1 MDQWWLT
8 VCGFHWIWQIQKGKE
23 SILKRYVYTNV
34 LYIVFNLYGKESK
47 ANVYGKDMFIQ
58 LFYTLYLIYMEK
70 KVKKMGHGEKIN

>member
-1 MDQWWLT
+1 MRVPLDMT
-8 VCGFHWIWQIQKGKE
+8 DSKRKRN
-23 SILKRYVYTNV
+23 ILKRYVYTTA

-70 KVKKMGHGEKIN
+70 KVNQMFM